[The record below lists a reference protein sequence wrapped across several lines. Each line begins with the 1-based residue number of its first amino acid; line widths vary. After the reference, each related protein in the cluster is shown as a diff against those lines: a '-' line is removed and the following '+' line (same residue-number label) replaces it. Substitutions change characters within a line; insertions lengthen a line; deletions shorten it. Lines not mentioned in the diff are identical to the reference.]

1 MAIPRGQFGNRL
13 DTEAGRAKEAQ
24 MAAAAQALVVAHS
37 EAVHGR
43 SESAAAALQTAQQA
57 ASAISN
63 APTQFTQAVARDT
76 GNIQNIIS
84 SIPTTP
90 PRSNDPSGGNPPEP
104 TIPSYSSYPS
114 APSSTPPSPY
124 WLTERTVQ
132 PKTGIK
138 QADPDIILDPEIDTS
153 GDYIVE
159 RFFEELGGTELIT
172 LSRYDLIDGINVTY
186 NPIANLSQLRRRF
199 NPNNIIAIDFLSENE
214 FTRTSIDLLSRG
226 IHEPYFNDNGD
237 LIIEVD
243 IIRSEEN
250 IEAEISLS
258 GTVSVIEL

>member
-1 MAIPRGQFGNRL
+1 MNAALGVARAQHAAGNTQAAIDAANKA
-13 DTEAGRAKEAQ
+13 AGLAET
-24 MAAAAQALVVAHS
+24 
-37 EAVHGR
+37 
-43 SESAAAALQTAQQA
+43 SAAATKA
-57 ASAISN
+57 
-63 APTQFTQAVARDT
+63 TQLRQD
-76 GNIQNIIS
+76 I
-84 SIPTTP
+84 
-90 PRSNDPSGGNPPEP
+90 
-104 TIPSYSSYPS
+104 YSSSPPLY
-114 APSSTPPSPY
+114 TPPSNPASPPPSTTPSGTSGGGGAVSSNTY
-124 WLTERTVQ
+124 YPPAPASAPPSPTWIRERAVQ

-159 RFFEELGGTELIT
+159 RFFEDLGGTELIK
-172 LSRYDLIDGINVTY
+172 LSRYDLIDGIDVSY

-214 FTRTSIDLLSRG
+214 FTRTSIDLLARG
-226 IHEPYFNDNGD
+226 IYEPYFNDDGD
-237 LIIEVD
+237 LVIEVD

>member
-1 MAIPRGQFGNRL
+1 MASKNTKKVNERL
-13 DTEAGRAKEAQ
+13 ALAEQ
-24 MAAAAQALVVAHS
+24 AAAS
-37 EAVHGR
+37 GNFEAAIAYTNAAMGFTKT
-43 SESAAAALQTAQQA
+43 SAAATGVHEIRQA
-57 ASAISN
+57 YYVGAGA
-63 APTQFTQAVARDT
+63 ARDAA
-76 GNIQNIIS
+76 QPPS
-84 SIPTTP
+84 S
-90 PRSNDPSGGNPPEP
+90 SDPSGTPP
-104 TIPSYSSYPS
+104 SGGGGSSVSSFSYPP
-114 APSSTPPSPY
+114 APPSTPPGPS
-124 WLTERTVQ
+124 WIRERTVQ

-138 QADPDIILDPEIDTS
+138 QADPDIILDPKIDTS

-159 RFFEELGGTELIT
+159 RFFEELGGTELIK
-172 LSRYDLIDGINVTY
+172 LSRHDLIDGIDVVY

-226 IHEPYFNDNGD
+226 IYEPYFNDDGD
-237 LIIEVD
+237 LVIEID